1 MAVVEIEPT
10 TEQIQRGMAA
20 ALAVTFYV
28 DGVAADPGVTTVTV
42 TRLDGTAIVTGAATS
57 GSGAAARTY
66 ALAGQ
71 TDLDILTVTWTSAM
85 YGDAQQTVEVVG
97 ELLFTL
103 RQARAFDGG
112 ALANTATYTTDAI
125 GQARQAI
132 AEEFEQVCG
141 VSFVPRLTRETID
154 GAGRDWLFLSHLDA
168 SAIRAVEVLDSGT
181 GAWTAY
187 TPAELA
193 DVQIL
198 DAGQIRRMDGTTFV
212 SGRQNVRVTY
222 EHGYARPPAGIVEAA
237 LLYLRFRMVSSNL
250 GSRTISASNEYG
262 SEQYWTPG
270 YSGRGSAINELPF
283 VDKVL
288 RQYMQRRVVVA

>member
-10 TEQIQRGMAA
+10 TEQIQRGLAA
-20 ALAVTFYV
+20 TLAVAFYA
-28 DGVAADPGVTTVTV
+28 DGVVADPGVTTVTI

-57 GSGAAARTY
+57 GAGAAARTY
-66 ALAGQ
+66 ALVGQ
-71 TDLDILTVTWTSAM
+71 PDLDILTVSWTSAT
-85 YGDAQQTVEVVG
+85 YGAAQQTVEIVG

-112 ALANTATYTTDAI
+112 ALANATTYTTGAI

-154 GAGRDWLFLSHLDA
+154 GAGQDWVFISHLDA
-168 SAIRAVEVLDSGT
+168 LDIRAVEMLDRGT

-198 DAGQIRRMDGTTFV
+198 NNGSIRRRDGTTFTV
-212 SGRQNVRVTY
+212 GRQNVRVTY
-222 EHGYARPPAGIVEAA
+222 EHGYAQPPAGIVEAA

-288 RQYMQRRVVVA
+288 RQYMQRRVVVG

>member
-1 MAVVEIEPT
+1 MAVEFEPT
-10 TEQIQRGMAA
+10 TQHIQQGLAA
-20 ALAVTFYV
+20 TLSVTFYV
-28 DGVAADPGVTTVTV
+28 DGVVADPGVTTVTI
-42 TRLDGTAIVTGAATS
+42 TRLDETAIVTDAATS

-66 ALAGQ
+66 ALAAQ
-71 TDLDILTVTWTSAM
+71 VDLDILTVSWTSAT
-85 YGDAQQTVEVVG
+85 YGTLTQSVEVVG
-97 ELLFTL
+97 GVLFTF
-103 RQARAFDGG
+103 RQARTFDGG
-112 ALANTATYTTDAI
+112 ALANTTTYTTAAI

-154 GAGRDWLFLSHLDA
+154 GAGQDWAFISHLDA
-168 SAIRAVEVLDSGT
+168 TNVRAVEVLDDVTGT
-181 GAWTAY
+181 WAAY

-198 DAGQIRRMDGTTFV
+198 DAGRIRRRDGTTFAT
-212 SGRQNVRVTY
+212 GRQNVRVSY

-288 RQYMQRRVVVA
+288 RQYMQRRVVMA

>member
-10 TEQIQRGMAA
+10 TEQIQRGLAA
-20 ALAVTFYV
+20 TLAVTFYV
-28 DGVAADPGVTTVTV
+28 DGVVADPGVTTVTV
-42 TRLDGTAIVTGAATS
+42 TRLDGTAIVTGAATG

-71 TDLDILTVTWTSAM
+71 ADLDILTVSWTSATH
-85 YGDAQQTVEVVG
+85 GAAQQTVEIVG
-97 ELLFTL
+97 ELLFTF

-112 ALANTATYTTDAI
+112 ALASTATYTTDAI
-125 GQARQAI
+125 GQARKAI

-154 GAGRDWLFLSHLDA
+154 GAGQDRVFISHLDA
-168 SAIRAVEVLDSGT
+168 IDIRAVEMLDRGT

-198 DAGQIRRMDGTTFV
+198 NNGRIRRRDGTAFV
-212 SGRQNVRVTY
+212 PGRQNVRVTY

-288 RQYMQRRVVVA
+288 RQYMQRRVVVG